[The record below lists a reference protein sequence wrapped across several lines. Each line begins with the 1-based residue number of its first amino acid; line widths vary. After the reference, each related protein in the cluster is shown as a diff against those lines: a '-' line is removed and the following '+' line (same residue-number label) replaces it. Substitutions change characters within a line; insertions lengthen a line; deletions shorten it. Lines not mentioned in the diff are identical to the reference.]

1 MCTRIALETII
12 TKTYNL
18 TILIFDDNFKYWPT
32 RLDRLANMLV
42 HVVF

>member
-18 TILIFDDNFKYWPT
+18 TILIFDDNFNIGL
-32 RLDRLANMLV
+32 RA
-42 HVVF
+42 